1 MKKSILFGA
10 LMLVGFKEFKQEKQR
25 LFKVQADITT
35 WNKIIEVIDL
45 SEADAKERVAVKQFI
60 IRQLSDT
67 ALNKK

>member
-45 SEADAKERVAVKQFI
+45 SEADAKERVAIKQFI

>member
-1 MKKSILFGA
+1 
-10 LMLVGFKEFKQEKQR
+10 MLVGFKEFKQEKQR